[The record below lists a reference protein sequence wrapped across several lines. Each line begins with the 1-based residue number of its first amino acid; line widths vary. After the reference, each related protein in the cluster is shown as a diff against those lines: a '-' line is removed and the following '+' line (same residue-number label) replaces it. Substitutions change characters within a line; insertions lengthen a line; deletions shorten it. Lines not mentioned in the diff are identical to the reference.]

1 VIYAPPSYSWFYGTY
16 QHGSQIWTNNPS
28 DGSGHHFFDE
38 VRTLLP
44 QMAAGAKVRLQKDAT
59 STASSYTIDL
69 ADFEQVSAALSQP
82 GGSTSI
88 ISTGAD
94 PSGVNDSTA
103 AIQNAING
111 SGTIWMPT
119 GIYKCGH
126 INIPDNVT
134 IQGASEWYTRLDGL
148 GVSIAAP
155 DSPARNNV
163 HVSDLSIF
171 GEDPIRD
178 DSLRNESIAGGWT
191 NSSFSNI
198 WTEHTKVG
206 IWAQP
211 GTTNTTFSSF
221 RIRDTMADGVNFG
234 GGVATTTVTQSMIR
248 NTGDDG
254 MAMWSWNVT
263 DHDDTFS
270 YNTVQMPNLANNI
283 GVYGGYNN
291 TISNN
296 YVADTLWNGGGIHIG
311 NRFGGV
317 GFGGINTI
325 SGNTLQRTGSF
336 NKDNGW
342 PVGAIWFYASDSAMA
357 ATINVNN
364 NQINDSSYAAIQF
377 VGSSVSNVTL
387 NTKNI
392 LGAGTY
398 GVQIQSAGG
407 ASFTAVTASLL
418 GVPGIYQC
426 GTSFTITQG
435 AGNSGWNSSPTCPG
449 SWPNPIYQPILTSTP
464 TATNT
469 PCPGT
474 CPTNTPTATNTP
486 TPTPIP
492 GTVVAA
498 INAGGSAAG
507 NFSADTDFNQGS
519 TASDTSAAIDTTGYL
534 DTNIAPQVV
543 YQSCRWAASFTY
555 TIPGLSA
562 GGTYVVLLHWA
573 ELTFNGAGPRKFN
586 VAING
591 SAVLT
596 NFDVVANSG
605 YKKALGRSFSAT
617 ANASGQIVIAFS
629 QGSVDNPSI
638 SGIEI
643 LSQSGGATN
652 TPAPS
657 HVPTVTPQATA
668 TSTPGT
674 GNLITAINAGGAASG
689 SYIADTA
696 FDSGTQFS
704 DTSAVIDTSGG
715 FDSNPAPQSVY
726 QSLRWN
732 SAFTYSLIG
741 LNAGTTYTVRLHW
754 AELTFNGAGLRKF
767 NVAIND
773 ASVLTNFDVVANSG
787 HRKAL
792 GKTFT
797 TTPNASRQI
806 IIAFTQGSV
815 DNPFVSGI
823 EILSQGAGPTPTP
836 QPTATNTPGGLSLIT
851 AINAGGGASGSYIAD
866 TGFSAGT
873 QFSDTSAVID
883 TSGGFDSNPAPQSVY
898 QSLRW
903 NNAFTY
909 TISGLTAGVSYTVRL
924 HWAELTFN
932 GSGLRKFNVA
942 INGTSVLTNFDVV
955 ANSG

>member
-1 VIYAPPSYSWFYGTY
+1 MKASTAFIQRVSFVIIVCIAVLGGIMIHPNTIASASSGATLPYVELEAENAGTNGTIIGPSRTLYELAAEASGRRAVTLSATGQFVEFTLPQQANSIVVRYSIPDSADGSAYSAPLSLYMNGIRQSDLTLTNKYSWFYGTY
-16 QHGSQIWTNNPS
+16 QHGSQIWTNTPS

-38 VRTLLP
+38 VRMLLP
-44 QMAAGAKVRLQKDAT
+44 QMSVGAKVRLQKDST

-69 ADFEQVSAALSQP
+69 ADFEQVPAAISQP
-82 GGSTSI
+82 GGSTSV

-94 PSGVNDSTA
+94 PSGVSDSTA
-103 AIQNAING
+103 AIQNAVNSG
-111 SGTIWMPT
+111 GTIWIPAGT
-119 GIYKCGH
+119 YKCGH
-126 INIPDNVT
+126 LNIPDNVT
-134 IQGASEWYTRLDGL
+134 IQGAGEWYTTLDGL

-163 HVSDLSIF
+163 HVSDFSIF
-171 GEDPIRD
+171 GEDTIRN
-178 DSLRNESIAGGWT
+178 DSLRNEGIAGEWT
-191 NSSFSNI
+191 NASFSNI

-234 GGVATTTVTQSMIR
+234 GGVVTTTVTQSMIR

-254 MAMWSWNVT
+254 MAMWSWNIT

-317 GFGGINTI
+317 GFGGTNTI

-342 PVGAIWFYASDSAMA
+342 PVGAIWFYAADSAMA
-357 ATINVNN
+357 ATINVTN

-387 NTKNI
+387 NTNSI

-398 GVQIQSAGG
+398 GVQIQSAGS

-435 AGNSGWNSSPTCPG
+435 PGNAGWNISPTCPG
-449 SWPNPIYQPILTSTP
+449 SWPNPVYQQQNYTP

-469 PCPGT
+469 PCAGA
-474 CPTNTPTATNTP
+474 CPTATPLPPTATNTP

-492 GTVVAA
+492 GMVVAA

-507 NFSADTDFNQGS
+507 NFSADADFNQGNM
-519 TASDTSAAIDTTGYL
+519 ASDTSTAIDTTGYL
-534 DTNIAPQVV
+534 DTNLAPQAV

-562 GGTYVVLLHWA
+562 GRTYVVLLHWA
-573 ELTFNGAGPRKFN
+573 ELTFNGAGLRKFN

-605 YKKALGRSFSAT
+605 FKKALGRSFSAT

-629 QGSVDNPSI
+629 QGSVDNPFI

-643 LSQSGGATN
+643 LSQSGAATN
-652 TPAPS
+652 TP
-657 HVPTVTPQATA
+657 
-668 TSTPGT
+668 
-674 GNLITAINAGGAASG
+674 
-689 SYIADTA
+689 
-696 FDSGTQFS
+696 
-704 DTSAVIDTSGG
+704 
-715 FDSNPAPQSVY
+715 
-726 QSLRWN
+726 
-732 SAFTYSLIG
+732 
-741 LNAGTTYTVRLHW
+741 
-754 AELTFNGAGLRKF
+754 
-767 NVAIND
+767 
-773 ASVLTNFDVVANSG
+773 
-787 HRKAL
+787 
-792 GKTFT
+792 
-797 TTPNASRQI
+797 
-806 IIAFTQGSV
+806 
-815 DNPFVSGI
+815 
-823 EILSQGAGPTPTP
+823 TPTSRTDGHF
-836 QPTATNTPGGLSLIT
+836 TAYGNQHARQRKPGHGDQCGWRRIRQLHRGYGL
-851 AINAGGGASGSYIAD
+851 
-866 TGFSAGT
+866 
-873 QFSDTSAVID
+873 
-883 TSGGFDSNPAPQSVY
+883 
-898 QSLRW
+898 
-903 NNAFTY
+903 
-909 TISGLTAGVSYTVRL
+909 
-924 HWAELTFN
+924 
-932 GSGLRKFNVA
+932 
-942 INGTSVLTNFDVV
+942 
-955 ANSG
+955 